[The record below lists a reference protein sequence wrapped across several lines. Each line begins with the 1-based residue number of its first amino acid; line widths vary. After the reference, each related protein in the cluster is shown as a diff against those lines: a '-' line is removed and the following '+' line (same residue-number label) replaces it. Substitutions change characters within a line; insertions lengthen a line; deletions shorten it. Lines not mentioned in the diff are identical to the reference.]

1 VWYNGEN
8 KNQSIIKKLTM
19 SHFSKIK
26 TKITKKDSLI
36 KALNQLGYAVQEN
49 VLLVNPDDHDHK
61 QWEVEVGITNDVG
74 FKKDKDGT
82 FHLVAELDTWE
93 EPFPVERFLEKV
105 TQAYAKVVVVETVQ
119 EQGFTVVTE
128 SKSVDN
134 TIEIV
139 AEKW

>member
-1 VWYNGEN
+1 
-8 KNQSIIKKLTM
+8 M

>member
-1 VWYNGEN
+1 
-8 KNQSIIKKLTM
+8 M
-19 SHFSKIK
+19 SHFTRLK
-26 TKITKKDSLI
+26 TKLKDKEVLI
-36 KALNQLGYAVQEN
+36 KALNALSYSAREN
-49 VLLVNPDDHDHK
+49 VLLHIEGAHGVDHADEH
-61 QWEVEVGITNDVG
+61 VEVAVTNDVG
-74 FKKDKDGT
+74 FKLTKDGT

-105 TQAYAKVVVVETVQ
+105 TQAYAKVMVVETVQ